1 MLRPVLL
8 KAAATALTL
17 ASTLA
22 SAVYVSAHL
31 KNPAAPLHPSVLG
44 ARESASGAS
53 NGAVLVVGPPVQPS
67 AEPPV
72 ASTYAS

>member
-1 MLRPVLL
+1 MLRPVVL

-31 KNPAAPLHPSVLG
+31 KNPAAPLQPSVLG
-44 ARESASGAS
+44 ARESASG
-53 NGAVLVVGPPVQPS
+53 GPIGGVLVVGPPVQPT
-67 AEPPV
+67 AQPPV